1 MDNVGDWLYIVFLI
15 IAAVSGLFSSKDK
28 KKKSRPDILGQ
39 PDREIVPNDQPTEG
53 KGFWEILEDMQK
65 ETQKPKPAP
74 RQKQVK
80 SKVEKP
86 QVVTSSPASSPF
98 LSAEKNIPNHIA
110 TQPSVRMSAIE
121 EEPGLMP
128 EDTFRDI
135 EELKKAIICAEILTG
150 SINLRHT
157 YIRFSV
163 ILCKFAPEILNSKY
177 LPKNIKT
184 NYHGIKIYYS

>member
-121 EEPGLMP
+121 EEPGLML

-135 EELKKAIICAEILTG
+135 EELKKAIICAEIL
-150 SINLRHT
+150 NR
-157 YIRFSV
+157 
-163 ILCKFAPEILNSKY
+163 KY
-177 LPKNIKT
+177 
-184 NYHGIKIYYS
+184 

>member
-15 IAAVSGLFSSKDK
+15 IAAVSGLFSSKDKK

-80 SKVEKP
+80 PKV
-86 QVVTSSPASSPF
+86 
-98 LSAEKNIPNHIA
+98 EKNIPNHI
-110 TQPSVRMSAIE
+110 TTRPSVRMSAIE

-135 EELKKAIICAEILTG
+135 EELKKAIICAEIL
-150 SINLRHT
+150 NR
-157 YIRFSV
+157 
-163 ILCKFAPEILNSKY
+163 KY
-177 LPKNIKT
+177 
-184 NYHGIKIYYS
+184 

>member
-1 MDNVGDWLYIVFLI
+1 MVKSNKGGCEVTLIYFYTYLMFYILPSFHFSIILLTFGGAKIIKVYGNVGDWLYIVFLI

-110 TQPSVRMSAIE
+110 PSH
-121 EEPGLMP
+121 P
-128 EDTFRDI
+128 
-135 EELKKAIICAEILTG
+135 
-150 SINLRHT
+150 
-157 YIRFSV
+157 
-163 ILCKFAPEILNSKY
+163 
-177 LPKNIKT
+177 
-184 NYHGIKIYYS
+184 

>member
-74 RQKQVK
+74 RQKQVTP
-80 SKVEKP
+80 KVEKP

-110 TQPSVRMSAIE
+110 TRPSVRMQCYRGRTGAYAGRYLQRHRGIE
-121 EEPGLMP
+121 ESDHLCGDSKP
-128 EDTFRDI
+128 EV
-135 EELKKAIICAEILTG
+135 L
-150 SINLRHT
+150 
-157 YIRFSV
+157 
-163 ILCKFAPEILNSKY
+163 
-177 LPKNIKT
+177 
-184 NYHGIKIYYS
+184 IYATLIFDSA

>member
-15 IAAVSGLFSSKDK
+15 IAAVSGLFSSKDKK

-65 ETQKPKPAP
+65 ETRKPKPAP

-80 SKVEKP
+80 PKVEKTK
-86 QVVTSSPASSPF
+86 VATSSSAPSPF

-110 TQPSVRMSAIE
+110 TRPSVRMSAIE

-135 EELKKAIICAEILTG
+135 EELKKAIICAEIL
-150 SINLRHT
+150 NR
-157 YIRFSV
+157 
-163 ILCKFAPEILNSKY
+163 KY
-177 LPKNIKT
+177 
-184 NYHGIKIYYS
+184 

>member
-39 PDREIVPNDQPTEG
+39 PDREIMPNDQPTEG

-80 SKVEKP
+80 PKV
-86 QVVTSSPASSPF
+86 
-98 LSAEKNIPNHIA
+98 EKNIPNHIA
-110 TQPSVRMSAIE
+110 TRPSVRMSAIE

-135 EELKKAIICAEILTG
+135 EELKKAIICAEIL
-150 SINLRHT
+150 NR
-157 YIRFSV
+157 
-163 ILCKFAPEILNSKY
+163 KY
-177 LPKNIKT
+177 
-184 NYHGIKIYYS
+184 

>member
-15 IAAVSGLFSSKDK
+15 IAAVSGLFSSKDKK

-80 SKVEKP
+80 PKV
-86 QVVTSSPASSPF
+86 
-98 LSAEKNIPNHIA
+98 EKNIPNHIA
-110 TQPSVRMSAIE
+110 TRPSVRMSAIE
-121 EEPGLMP
+121 EAPGLMP

-135 EELKKAIICAEILTG
+135 EELKKAIICAEIL
-150 SINLRHT
+150 NR
-157 YIRFSV
+157 
-163 ILCKFAPEILNSKY
+163 KY
-177 LPKNIKT
+177 
-184 NYHGIKIYYS
+184 

>member
-15 IAAVSGLFSSKDK
+15 IAAVSGLFSSKDKK

-80 SKVEKP
+80 PKV
-86 QVVTSSPASSPF
+86 
-98 LSAEKNIPNHIA
+98 EKNIPNHIA
-110 TQPSVRMSAIE
+110 TRPSVRMSAIE

-135 EELKKAIICAEILTG
+135 EELKKAIICAEIL
-150 SINLRHT
+150 NR
-157 YIRFSV
+157 
-163 ILCKFAPEILNSKY
+163 KY
-177 LPKNIKT
+177 
-184 NYHGIKIYYS
+184 

>member
-15 IAAVSGLFSSKDK
+15 IAAVSGLFSSKDKK

-65 ETQKPKPAP
+65 ETQKPKPSP

-80 SKVEKP
+80 PKV
-86 QVVTSSPASSPF
+86 
-98 LSAEKNIPNHIA
+98 EKNIPNHIA
-110 TQPSVRMSAIE
+110 TRPSVRMSAIE

-135 EELKKAIICAEILTG
+135 EELKKAIICAEIL
-150 SINLRHT
+150 NR
-157 YIRFSV
+157 
-163 ILCKFAPEILNSKY
+163 KY
-177 LPKNIKT
+177 
-184 NYHGIKIYYS
+184 

>member
-65 ETQKPKPAP
+65 ETRKPKPAP

-80 SKVEKP
+80 PKVEKP
-86 QVVTSSPASSPF
+86 KVATSSSAREEYPESYRDPAIRKDECYRGRTGAYAGRY
-98 LSAEKNIPNHIA
+98 LQRH
-110 TQPSVRMSAIE
+110 RGIE
-121 EEPGLMP
+121 ESDHLCGDSKP
-128 EDTFRDI
+128 EV
-135 EELKKAIICAEILTG
+135 L
-150 SINLRHT
+150 
-157 YIRFSV
+157 
-163 ILCKFAPEILNSKY
+163 
-177 LPKNIKT
+177 
-184 NYHGIKIYYS
+184 IYATLIFDSA

>member
-53 KGFWEILEDMQK
+53 KGFWEILEDIQK
-65 ETQKPKPAP
+65 ETQKPKSAP

-80 SKVEKP
+80 PKVEKP

-110 TQPSVRMSAIE
+110 TRSSAALIGGE
-121 EEPGLMP
+121 TAEHPGLMP

-135 EELKKAIICAEILTG
+135 EELKKAIICAEIL
-150 SINLRHT
+150 NR
-157 YIRFSV
+157 
-163 ILCKFAPEILNSKY
+163 KY
-177 LPKNIKT
+177 
-184 NYHGIKIYYS
+184 

>member
-53 KGFWEILEDMQK
+53 KGFWQIL
-65 ETQKPKPAP
+65 
-74 RQKQVK
+74 
-80 SKVEKP
+80 
-86 QVVTSSPASSPF
+86 
-98 LSAEKNIPNHIA
+98 
-110 TQPSVRMSAIE
+110 E

-135 EELKKAIICAEILTG
+135 EELKKAIICAEIL
-150 SINLRHT
+150 NR
-157 YIRFSV
+157 
-163 ILCKFAPEILNSKY
+163 KY
-177 LPKNIKT
+177 
-184 NYHGIKIYYS
+184 

>member
-80 SKVEKP
+80 PKVEKP

-135 EELKKAIICAEILTG
+135 EELKKAIICAEILKEKNPYPIAFFYV
-150 SINLRHT
+150 SLR
-157 YIRFSV
+157 
-163 ILCKFAPEILNSKY
+163 PKY
-177 LPKNIKT
+177 
-184 NYHGIKIYYS
+184 